1 MNYEELL
8 YNILQNDKKYIVLT
22 AENRAAIRNLQSKIS
37 QQFIDTGITEQTM
50 IGVSAGLA
58 LRGRIPIAHA
68 LATFLTMRP
77 FEFIRTDVGIANLP
91 VKLIGAIPGFLS
103 EANGPTHQAIEDIS
117 LMRGIPNMK
126 VFAPADED
134 DMIKSLP
141 QIFEDNS
148 PCYVRYTN
156 SKPLINHQPFQ
167 IGKSEVIGNGNEIA
181 LLTYGFL
188 FSEALKTKEMLES
201 NGYSI
206 RLINIRSIKPIDED
220 SILEAIDNCDLNVVI
235 EDHFLTGGLY
245 TIIAELLLKHNKR
258 ANIFPISLNERWFK
272 PALINDVL
280 EYEGFTAEKMTNAIL
295 EKYRTLTLVNKYD

>member
-22 AENRAAIRNLQSKIS
+22 AENRAAIRNLQSKIP

-148 PCYVRYTN
+148 PCYVRYNN
-156 SKPLINHQPFQ
+156 SKPLINHRPFQ

-188 FSEALKTKEMLES
+188 FGEALKTKEMLEL
-201 NGYSI
+201 NGYSV
-206 RLINIRSIKPIDED
+206 RLINVRSIKPIDEN
-220 SILEAIDNCDLNVVI
+220 SILDAIDNCDLNVVI

-258 ANIFPISLNERWFK
+258 ANIFPISLNDRWFK